1 MQNATLK
8 GLPDVYSSLQ
18 PTLKGLPD
26 VYSSLQPTLK
36 AKINLPKQS
45 TRQSLEELRTGLRS
59 KLDTKLGRGF
69 LCYE

>member
-1 MQNATLK
+1 VHGRGNALI
-8 GLPDVYSSLQ
+8 LRNAP
-18 PTLKGLPD
+18 LKGLPD

-36 AKINLPKQS
+36 AKINLRKQG